1 MKFED
6 LLKMYEEKKKKHG
19 VDTYKHI
26 SELLKE
32 AKVLHKK
39 DWQKKLTL
47 PGAKKMV
54 EKKYKAII
62 LLLNALK
69 EYEKYRVIQD
79 RDFISDFDRE
89 VKKLLDKSNKRK

>member
-39 DWQKKLTL
+39 DWQKN
-47 PGAKKMV
+47 PDGSFIDPA
-54 EKKYKAII
+54 EKDA
-62 LLLNALK
+62 
-69 EYEKYRVIQD
+69 
-79 RDFISDFDRE
+79 E
-89 VKKLLDKSNKRK
+89 VLIG